1 MKITNAF
8 KLFKNNFNLIY
19 SSTLDE
25 LKKKNAGSVLGTF
38 WLVLFPILLL
48 SVYATIYI
56 VIFDIRLPDLSQ
68 ADYVL
73 YIFAG
78 LVPFLAISESLAM
91 TTQSLVS
98 SKNLLKNTVF
108 PIDILPI
115 TAVFKS
121 HVGFV
126 FGILSVILLSI
137 YNHHFSVFYCFIPI
151 VFILQMMFLIGLGW
165 CLGIINIVLKDTQN
179 FIVFFSMVLM
189 VASPIAYT
197 PGMVPEKLSL
207 IINFNPFAK
216 YIISYQYIL
225 VYETLPPY
233 SVLISMLLV
242 SLFMFFIGYRF
253 FHKFK
258 GLIVNYV

>member
-1 MKITNAF
+1 MTRLWWRRAVMSMTPVHMKDHGAT
-8 KLFKNNFNLIY
+8 
-19 SSTLDE
+19 
-25 LKKKNAGSVLGTF
+25 
-38 WLVLFPILLL
+38 LVLVGFTISLHIAGMYAFSPIFGWLSDRIGKLPTILLGQAIL
-48 SVYATIYI
+48 
-56 VIFDIRLPDLSQ
+56 VIAL
-68 ADYVL
+68 
-73 YIFAG
+73 
-78 LVPFLAISESLAM
+78 
-91 TTQSLVS
+91 LVS
-98 SKNLLKNTVF
+98 
-108 PIDILPI
+108 
-115 TAVFKS
+115 
-121 HVGFV
+121 GFGSEDQT
-126 FGILSVILLSI
+126 FISI
-137 YNHHFSVFYCFIPI
+137 G
-151 VFILQMMFLIGLGW
+151 LFLIGLGW

-225 VYETLPPY
+225 VYEKLPPY

-242 SLFMFFIGYRF
+242 SFFMFFIGYRF